1 MTLQPGEFD
10 LWLRSGVA
18 HVEKTLD
25 RLLPGDQA
33 VPFRL
38 HEAMRY
44 SVMGGGKR
52 VRAALVYAAARAV
65 EPNCQA
71 HLVTSE
77 ALDFAACAVELIH
90 AYSLIHD
97 DLPCMDDD
105 VLRRGKPT
113 VHVQFDEACAL
124 LAGDAMQPLAFE
136 WLARMQ
142 IEPSLVVAAV
152 STLAQASGSQG
163 MAGGQAIDLDSVGLQ
178 IGRDRLEQ
186 MHQLKTGAL
195 LGASV
200 RLGGL
205 VAGAAS
211 AQLVILR
218 QYSEAMGLAFQVV
231 DDILD
236 VTADS
241 AALGK
246 TPGKDAA
253 ANKPTYVSV
262 LGLEAAQIFAKN
274 LHRQALD
281 SLKPLGQRGQW
292 LAGMADF
299 ILLRHH

>member
-1 MTLQPGEFD
+1 MATLGEFD
-10 LWLRSGVA
+10 RWLTSCVA
-18 HVEKTLD
+18 DVEQSLD
-25 RLLPGDQA
+25 RLMPNPET
-33 VPFRL
+33 VPVRL
-38 HEAMRY
+38 HQAMRY

-52 VRAALVYAAARAV
+52 VRAALVYAAALACGQPLTDRAD
-65 EPNCQA
+65 
-71 HLVTSE
+71 TSRSLE
-77 ALDFAACAVELIH
+77 LAACAVELIH

-136 WLARMQ
+136 WLTRMNV
-142 IEPSLVVAAV
+142 EPTVIVQAV
-152 STLAQASGSQG
+152 STLALASGSQG
-163 MAGGQAIDLDSVGLQ
+163 MAGGQAIDLDSVGIQISRERLQ
-178 IGRDRLEQ
+178 T

-195 LGASV
+195 LAASV

-205 VAGAAS
+205 VAKAS
-211 AQLVILR
+211 NEKLQALSL
-218 QYSEAMGLAFQVV
+218 YSDAMGLAFQVV

-241 AALGK
+241 VQLGK

-253 ANKPTYVSV
+253 ANKPTYVSL
-262 LGLEAAQIFAKN
+262 LGLDQARNFAKQ
-274 LHRQALD
+274 LHRQSIDAL
-281 SLKPLGQRGQW
+281 LPLGQDGQW